1 MWFVL
6 TSICGVGVLFYLRFL
21 IALCKECRF
30 ARVYYLVSLEPQA
43 HEGLVGETVSEETMA
58 RRAA

>member
-6 TSICGVGVLFYLRFL
+6 TAVCAVGVLFYLRFL

-30 ARVYYLVSLEPQA
+30 TRISYLVRLEPTVREESISETA
-43 HEGLVGETVSEETMA
+43 RGEPMS